1 MKYRKRLLVLD
12 DEPDIGEFVRDVAI
26 ESGYDALASDNPE
39 MFPSVY
45 TNDID
50 VVVLDLMMPGT
61 DGVEI
66 IRFLAECGSNS
77 SIILISG
84 YNAGVLHSA
93 QELASEH
100 GLHVIGS
107 LTKPIRYVELEQLL
121 GIAPALLASRRKS
134 DSSLF
139 EKPGIEEFVQ
149 AIENGEIIP
158 HFQPQLNFSSRALI
172 GVEALVRWEHPRR
185 GLLPAGLILDL
196 AQEAD
201 LLGELTSCVLNQS
214 LIQCRGWQD
223 AGLQTPVSINM
234 SADIFKDLQ
243 IPKML
248 EEQLREHR
256 LDPSQIILEVTESA
270 LMQELV
276 KSLDT
281 LTRLRMKGIALSI
294 DDFGTGYSSLVQLH
308 RIPFSE
314 MKIDRS
320 FVMNALSDDEAL
332 AIVKITIMLG
342 HELGM
347 KVVAEG
353 IENQRT
359 WDLLLSLGCDAAQGY
374 FIARPMPGD
383 ELLAWARLHNAAL
396 NLNRSGQC

>member
-26 ESGYDALASDNPE
+26 ESGYDAIVSADPE

-45 TNDID
+45 TNDMD

-61 DGVEI
+61 DGIEI

-100 GLHVIGS
+100 GLHVIGT

-121 GIAPALLASRRKS
+121 ETAPALITARRKS
-134 DSSLF
+134 DPGLF
-139 EKPGIEEFVQ
+139 EKPGIDEFIE
-149 AIENGEIIP
+149 ALENGQIIP
-158 HFQPQLNFSSRALI
+158 HYQPQLDFASRALI
-172 GVEALVRWEHPRR
+172 GVEALVRWEHPRW
-185 GLLPAGLILDL
+185 GVLPAGLVLDL

-201 LLGELTSCVLNQS
+201 LLGELTTSVLNQS
-214 LIQCRGWQD
+214 LIQCRKWQD
-223 AGLQTPVSINM
+223 AGLKTLVAINM

-248 EEQLREHR
+248 EDELYKHR

-320 FVMNALSDDEAL
+320 FVINALSDEEAL

-374 FIARPMPGD
+374 YIAKPMPGD
-383 ELLAWARLHNAAL
+383 ELLMWARSHSAAL
-396 NLNRSGQC
+396 I

>member
-1 MKYRKRLLVLD
+1 MDCKKRLLVLD
-12 DEPDIGEFVRDVAI
+12 DERDIGEFVRDVAI
-26 ESGYDALASDNPE
+26 ESGFDALASDRPE
-39 MFPSVY
+39 AFPSIY

-61 DGVEI
+61 DGIEI
-66 IRFLAECGSNS
+66 IRFLAEQRSKS
-77 SIILISG
+77 FIILISG

-93 QELASEH
+93 QALASEH

-121 GIAPALLASRRKS
+121 ELVPALVPARTNA
-134 DSSLF
+134 DASLF
-139 EKPGIEEFVQ
+139 ETPGIDEFHA
-149 AIENGEIIP
+149 AIRNGEIVP
-158 HFQPQLNFSSRALI
+158 HYQPQLDFTSQTLV
-172 GVEALVRWEHPRR
+172 GVEALVRWEHPHR
-185 GLLPAGLILDL
+185 GLLPAGLVLNL
-196 AQEAD
+196 AHEAD
-201 LLGELTSCVLNQS
+201 LLSEMTSSVLSQS
-214 LIQCRGWQD
+214 LIQCSEWQA
-223 AGLQTPVSINM
+223 AGLKTLVSINM
-234 SADIFKDLQ
+234 SADMFKDLEL
-243 IPKML
+243 PKLL
-248 EEQLREHR
+248 EEQLRAHR
-256 LDPSQIILEVTESA
+256 LEPAQIILEVTESA

-320 FVMNALSDDEAL
+320 FVLNALTDEEAL

-342 HELGM
+342 HEHGR

-353 IENQRT
+353 IENQQT
-359 WDLLLSLGCDAAQGY
+359 WDLLARLGCDVAQGY
-374 FIARPMPGD
+374 FIAKPMPGD
-383 ELLAWARLHNAAL
+383 ELLTWARSRSALH
-396 NLNRSGQC
+396 